1 MIQIR
6 HYGVTQLYSQLYVLI
21 LEQTH
26 AFVDETVKAG
36 KLKNV
41 RKSALIQYF
50 TNLVWVHTNLDKNRT
65 DPD

>member
-6 HYGVTQLYSQLYVLI
+6 HYGVTQLYPQLYVLI

-26 AFVDETVKAG
+26 AIVGETVKVG

-41 RKSALIQYF
+41 RKSALIQCI
-50 TNLVWVHTNLDKNRT
+50 LQI
-65 DPD
+65 